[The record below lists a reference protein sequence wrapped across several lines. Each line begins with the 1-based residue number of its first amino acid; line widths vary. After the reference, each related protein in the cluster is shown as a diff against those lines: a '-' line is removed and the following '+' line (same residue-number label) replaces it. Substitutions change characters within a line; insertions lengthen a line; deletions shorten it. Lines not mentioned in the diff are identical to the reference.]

1 MIEFQKAFFIKNFIL
16 SLKVALSRFNWCQ
29 NFVLRFFIL
38 SATKNLRRSKYS
50 NFLLIK
56 KLSVL
61 VCANFWLQRGWK
73 IGVQNFGT
81 NWIEI
86 KLPLRRIL
94 FFPHLLISLPGSPMV
109 ASMVYYLL
117 SSLDMVFMWLVS
129 LYMLCIY
136 MRKILIE
143 NVSYS

>member
-1 MIEFQKAFFIKNFIL
+1 MVLLRASQQVAYKNL
-16 SLKVALSRFNWCQ
+16 LKVALSRFSWCQ
-29 NFVLRFFIL
+29 NFVFRFFIL

-61 VCANFWLQRGWK
+61 VCSNFWLQRGWK

-86 KLPLRRIL
+86 NLP
-94 FFPHLLISLPGSPMV
+94 LLISYTYFTKVTTSIFKIFKKLIDKPWISDKKGTH
-109 ASMVYYLL
+109 
-117 SSLDMVFMWLVS
+117 FWTK
-129 LYMLCIY
+129 
-136 MRKILIE
+136 KIL
-143 NVSYS
+143 SKY

>member
-1 MIEFQKAFFIKNFIL
+1 MQHHRCWWLVKNNWQKSLEQESNTEPPVCLANLISNTLQYSITYEFQFLRPLLI
-16 SLKVALSRFNWCQ
+16 KVALSRFNWCQ

-86 KLPLRRIL
+86 NLPLK
-94 FFPHLLISLPGSPMV
+94 
-109 ASMVYYLL
+109 
-117 SSLDMVFMWLVS
+117 VS
-129 LYMLCIY
+129 
-136 MRKILIE
+136 
-143 NVSYS
+143 N